1 MGSFEETYDDDELR
15 SFKPT
20 QLKKLQELHVQLDS
34 KFNEIVELLARE
46 LNHAKND
53 PRVHDEAESAI
64 QRWAEDAQMAKHPIE
79 TKGELQRLLKE
90 HHQIAEEIMD
100 VRDWDGE
107 LAGNIP
113 PLAASRRL
121 GLAIKQTHLRGSWQ
135 RIM

>member
-46 LNHAKND
+46 LGHAKNN

-64 QRWAEDAQMAKHPIE
+64 QRWAEDAQMAEHPM
-79 TKGELQRLLKE
+79 TKGELQRFEGTSSNRRGNHGRSRLANG
-90 HHQIAEEIMD
+90 HQA
-100 VRDWDGE
+100 
-107 LAGNIP
+107 
-113 PLAASRRL
+113 RRISAL
-121 GLAIKQTHLRGSWQ
+121 SSSFCTQFAR
-135 RIM
+135 

>member
-1 MGSFEETYDDDELR
+1 MGSFEKTYDDDELR

-20 QLKKLQELHVQLDS
+20 QLKKLQELHTQLDN

-46 LNHAKND
+46 LSHAKND

-64 QRWAEDAQMAKHPIE
+64 QRWAEDAQMAEHPIE

-100 VRDWDGE
+100 VRDWAMED
-107 LAGNIP
+107 
-113 PLAASRRL
+113 
-121 GLAIKQTHLRGSWQ
+121 
-135 RIM
+135 

>member
-20 QLKKLQELHVQLDS
+20 QLKKLQELHVQLDN

-46 LNHAKND
+46 LSHAKND

-64 QRWAEDAQMAKHPIE
+64 QRWAEDAQMAIE
-79 TKGELQRLLKE
+79 TKGELQQLLKE

-100 VRDWDGE
+100 VRDWAMED
-107 LAGNIP
+107 
-113 PLAASRRL
+113 
-121 GLAIKQTHLRGSWQ
+121 
-135 RIM
+135 